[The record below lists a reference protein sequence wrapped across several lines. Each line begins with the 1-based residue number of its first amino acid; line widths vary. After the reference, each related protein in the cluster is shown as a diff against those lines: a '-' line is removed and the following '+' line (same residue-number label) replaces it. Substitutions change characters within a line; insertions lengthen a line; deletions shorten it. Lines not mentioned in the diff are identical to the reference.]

1 MLLISLG
8 FIIAFFQKA
17 VCLKISKYL
26 VTYSVSLR
34 GSLFYAMM
42 NPMKKLER
50 WNQVLLIL
58 NPFDIS
64 SGFLMERH
72 LSLKIQVSMILVL
85 FQREVKS

>member
-1 MLLISLG
+1 
-8 FIIAFFQKA
+8 
-17 VCLKISKYL
+17 
-26 VTYSVSLR
+26 
-34 GSLFYAMM
+34 MM
-42 NPMKKLER
+42 DPMKKLER

-85 FQREVKS
+85 FQREVKSWRISVNGQLLCVHGVRQVAMFNTLKHLNGSCPLWMFN